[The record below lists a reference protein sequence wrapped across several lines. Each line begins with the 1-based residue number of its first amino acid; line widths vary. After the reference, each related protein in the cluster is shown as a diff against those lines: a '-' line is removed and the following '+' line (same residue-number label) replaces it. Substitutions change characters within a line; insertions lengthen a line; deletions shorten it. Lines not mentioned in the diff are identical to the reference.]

1 MLKKL
6 SKVNLILNQFQFS
19 EITLGDFTKEI
30 NKGTGYRYY
39 FKTLHEDII
48 VKQELKDPAAILP
61 CYHSR
66 VVAWITPDVTTNGKG
81 EYLLYF
87 VHISYHEA

>member
-1 MLKKL
+1 VLT
-6 SKVNLILNQFQFS
+6 SKTLNAELVKNHIS

-30 NKGTGYRYY
+30 NKRTGYRYY
-39 FKTLHEDII
+39 FKTLDEDLV

-81 EYLLYF
+81 SSVSL
-87 VHISYHEA
+87 SS